1 MKHNLSA
8 FSYYFY
14 FYFTQPRE
22 VCFMTGGGVL
32 E

>member
-1 MKHNLSA
+1 MKNNSFA
-8 FSYYFY
+8 YSYYFY

-22 VCFMTGGGVL
+22 VCFMTGGGVS